1 MPYTKSS
8 ARNQF
13 ENVINSLHELS
24 KDVADAG
31 LIYKSEVR
39 QAVFRATIFQASAA
53 LEEYIRAVFE
63 GWIYLLKLNNKKIGN
78 LPKSLVYCIAG
89 KKQLEAFKNYIA
101 YNDEAKLINSLS
113 DITRLSKLFNSD
125 ELVKDVVYNG
135 EVISDKKYPAAKNIM
150 LISKRFG
157 INDIF
162 TLMAIKGKK
171 NYKLII
177 DSFNDIRT
185 EIAHQYPSSDL
196 TYEAIAK
203 NIIDLIDFVSKVDM
217 VIYAHVKDTSG
228 EDCWQVD

>member
-101 YNDEAKLINSLS
+101 SVVS
-113 DITRLSKLFNSD
+113 QRLA
-125 ELVKDVVYNG
+125 E
-135 EVISDKKYPAAKNIM
+135 
-150 LISKRFG
+150 
-157 INDIF
+157 
-162 TLMAIKGKK
+162 
-171 NYKLII
+171 
-177 DSFNDIRT
+177 
-185 EIAHQYPSSDL
+185 
-196 TYEAIAK
+196 
-203 NIIDLIDFVSKVDM
+203 
-217 VIYAHVKDTSG
+217 
-228 EDCWQVD
+228 

>member
-63 GWIYLLKLNNKKIGN
+63 GWIYQLKLNNKKIGN

-113 DITRLSKLFNSD
+113 DITRLGKLFNSD
-125 ELVKDVVYNG
+125 ELVKDVVYSC

-162 TLMAIKGKK
+162 TSMAIKGKK
-171 NYKLII
+171 DYNL
-177 DSFNDIRT
+177 N
-185 EIAHQYPSSDL
+185 P
-196 TYEAIAK
+196 
-203 NIIDLIDFVSKVDM
+203 
-217 VIYAHVKDTSG
+217 
-228 EDCWQVD
+228 